1 MDKYRFTKGVEQLV
15 DPIEVGS
22 IHFMQ
27 FFNNLMPKSIQKKL
41 VENSSSKTSSMGFII
56 DPYAYFLCYEITNIE
71 YAKELLPRGFSL
83 VKAKIFEDDEPKY
96 YSIFGC
102 VNARTSAFLGLRV
115 EFYIMAEDDETG
127 LLSWIIIDYDSNT
140 ISYDKKKG
148 LSNPNA
154 SASYITTHYDGTLV
168 TSVVNKEE
176 NRSLIFN
183 SDIKD
188 GVMKPLDQRLWLEG
202 NLSIGYG
209 KNIVGDNK
217 YIFSLKFDPNEVK
230 EALEIPLSSLDLK
243 VNNWYK
249 DLYKETPAKLVCFP
263 YAQHFISDSPGFSS
277 NIKNKEELIKAVES
291 TDFSKIQVID
301 TKIFKYMFLVGS
313 ITSFIVTMTLLILL
327 ILK

>member
-1 MDKYRFTKGVEQLV
+1 MDKYRFTKGVERLV

-71 YAKELLPRGFSL
+71 YAKELLPKGFSL

-96 YSIFGC
+96 YGIFGC

-154 SASYITTHYDGTLV
+154 SNSHITTHYDGTLV

-176 NRSLIFN
+176 NRSLIFD
-183 SDIKD
+183 SDLKE

-209 KNIVGDNK
+209 RNIVGDNK

-243 VNNWYK
+243 FNNWYK
-249 DLYKETPAKLVCFP
+249 DLYKETPSKLVCFP

-277 NIKNKEELIKAVES
+277 NIKNKEELIKVVEN
-291 TDFSKIQVID
+291 TDFNQIKVID

-313 ITSFIVTMTLLILL
+313 ITSFIVTMALLTLLIL
-327 ILK
+327 K